1 MMMVTYRGDKI
12 MRKEIIIVLLIIVI
26 IFATDIITQNF
37 TKNSISVMNE
47 KLDNIK
53 AYVINNEINNL
64 NLEIKDLNE
73 KWTDIN
79 NKMSFY
85 IEHDE
90 LEKVNSSLVKFKSYI
105 ELEEY
110 SEAVPELEECKY
122 ILDHIKEKQRLKII
136 NLF

>member
-1 MMMVTYRGDKI
+1 

-53 AYVINNEINNL
+53 TYVINNDINNL

-110 SEAVPELEECKY
+110 SEAVPEIDECKY

>member
-1 MMMVTYRGDKI
+1 
-12 MRKEIIIVLLIIVI
+12 MRKEIIIVFIII
-26 IFATDIITQNF
+26 IMIFATDILTQNF
-37 TKNSISVMNE
+37 TKKSISLINE

-53 AYVINNEINNL
+53 TTIINNETNDL
-64 NLEIKDLNE
+64 KSEIKNLDEN
-73 KWTDIN
+73 WTDIN

-90 LEKVNSSLVKFKSYI
+90 LEKVNTSIVKIKSYI
-105 ELEEY
+105 EFEEY

>member
-1 MMMVTYRGDKI
+1 
-12 MRKEIIIVLLIIVI
+12 MRKEIIIVFIII
-26 IFATDIITQNF
+26 IMIFATDILTQNF
-37 TKNSISVMNE
+37 TKKSISLINE

-53 AYVINNEINNL
+53 TSIINNETNDL
-64 NLEIKDLNE
+64 NSEIKNLDEN
-73 KWTDIN
+73 WTDIN

-90 LEKVNSSLVKFKSYI
+90 LEKVNTSLVKIKSYI
-105 ELEEY
+105 EFEEY

>member
-1 MMMVTYRGDKI
+1 

-26 IFATDIITQNF
+26 IYATGIITQNF

-53 AYVINNEINNL
+53 TYVINNDINNL

-110 SEAVPELEECKY
+110 SEAAPEIDECKY

>member
-1 MMMVTYRGDKI
+1 

-53 AYVINNEINNL
+53 TYVINNDINNL

-110 SEAVPELEECKY
+110 SEAVPEIDECKY
-122 ILDHIKEKQRLKII
+122 ILDHIKEKQSLKII

>member
-1 MMMVTYRGDKI
+1 
-12 MRKEIIIVLLIIVI
+12 MRKEIIIVFIII
-26 IFATDIITQNF
+26 IIILATDILTQNF
-37 TKNSISVMNE
+37 TKNSISLINE

-53 AYVINNEINNL
+53 TTIINNETNDL
-64 NLEIKDLNE
+64 NSEIKNLDEN
-73 KWTDIN
+73 WTDIN

-90 LEKVNSSLVKFKSYI
+90 LEKVNTSLVKIKSYI
-105 ELEEY
+105 EFEEY

>member
-1 MMMVTYRGDKI
+1 
-12 MRKEIIIVLLIIVI
+12 MRKEIIIVFIII
-26 IFATDIITQNF
+26 IMIFATDILTQNF
-37 TKNSISVMNE
+37 TKKSISLINE

-53 AYVINNEINNL
+53 TTIINNETNDL
-64 NLEIKDLNE
+64 NSEIKNLDEN
-73 KWTDIN
+73 WTDIN

-90 LEKVNSSLVKFKSYI
+90 LEKVNTSLVKIKTYI
-105 ELEEY
+105 EFEEY

>member
-1 MMMVTYRGDKI
+1 

-53 AYVINNEINNL
+53 TYVINNDINNL
-64 NLEIKDLNE
+64 NLEIQDLNE

>member
-1 MMMVTYRGDKI
+1 
-12 MRKEIIIVLLIIVI
+12 MRKEIIIVLIIIII
-26 IFATDIITQNF
+26 IFATDILTQNF
-37 TKNSISVMNE
+37 TKKSISLINE

-53 AYVINNEINNL
+53 TTIINNETNDL
-64 NLEIKDLNE
+64 NSEIKNLDEN
-73 KWTDIN
+73 WTDIN

-90 LEKVNSSLVKFKSYI
+90 LEKVNTSLVKIKSYI
-105 ELEEY
+105 EFEEY
-110 SEAVPELEECKY
+110 SEAVPELGECKY

>member
-1 MMMVTYRGDKI
+1 
-12 MRKEIIIVLLIIVI
+12 MRKEIIIVFIII
-26 IFATDIITQNF
+26 IMIFATDILTQNF
-37 TKNSISVMNE
+37 TKKSISLINE

-53 AYVINNEINNL
+53 TTIINNETNDL
-64 NLEIKDLNE
+64 NSEIKNLDEN
-73 KWTDIN
+73 WTDIN

-90 LEKVNSSLVKFKSYI
+90 LEKVNTSIVKIKSYI
-105 ELEEY
+105 EFEEY

>member
-1 MMMVTYRGDKI
+1 
-12 MRKEIIIVLLIIVI
+12 MRKEIIIVFIIIII
-26 IFATDIITQNF
+26 IFATDILTQNF
-37 TKNSISVMNE
+37 TKKSISLINE

-53 AYVINNEINNL
+53 TTIINNETNDL
-64 NLEIKDLNE
+64 NSEIKNLDEN
-73 KWTDIN
+73 WTDIN

-90 LEKVNSSLVKFKSYI
+90 LEKVNTSLVKIKSYI
-105 ELEEY
+105 EFEEY

>member
-1 MMMVTYRGDKI
+1 

-53 AYVINNEINNL
+53 TYVINNDINNL

-90 LEKVNSSLVKFKSYI
+90 LEKVDSSIVKVRYFLENGDIASAI
-105 ELEEY
+105 AELETGKFVLKHIED
-110 SEAVPELEECKY
+110 KY
-122 ILDHIKEKQRLKII
+122 KFNFQNI
-136 NLF
+136 F

>member
-1 MMMVTYRGDKI
+1 

-26 IFATDIITQNF
+26 IFATDILTQNF
-37 TKNSISVMNE
+37 TKKSISLINE

-53 AYVINNEINNL
+53 TTIINNETNDL
-64 NLEIKDLNE
+64 NSEIKNLDEN
-73 KWTDIN
+73 WTDIN

-90 LEKVNSSLVKFKSYI
+90 LEKVNTSLVKIKSYI
-105 ELEEY
+105 EFEEY

>member
-1 MMMVTYRGDKI
+1 

-53 AYVINNEINNL
+53 TYVINNDINNL

>member
-1 MMMVTYRGDKI
+1 
-12 MRKEIIIVLLIIVI
+12 MRKEIIIVFIII
-26 IFATDIITQNF
+26 IMIFATDILTQNF
-37 TKNSISVMNE
+37 TKKSISLINE

-53 AYVINNEINNL
+53 TTIINNETNDL
-64 NLEIKDLNE
+64 KSEIKNLDEN
-73 KWTDIN
+73 WTDIN

-90 LEKVNSSLVKFKSYI
+90 LEKVNTSLVKIKSYI
-105 ELEEY
+105 EFEEY

>member
-1 MMMVTYRGDKI
+1 MVTFRRDKI

-53 AYVINNEINNL
+53 TYVINNDINNL

>member
-1 MMMVTYRGDKI
+1 MMVTYRGDKI

>member
-1 MMMVTYRGDKI
+1 
-12 MRKEIIIVLLIIVI
+12 MRKEIIIVFIII
-26 IFATDIITQNF
+26 IIILATDILTQNF
-37 TKNSISVMNE
+37 TKNSISLINE

-53 AYVINNEINNL
+53 TSVINNETNDL
-64 NLEIKDLNE
+64 NSEIKNLDEN
-73 KWTDIN
+73 WTDIN

-90 LEKVNSSLVKFKSYI
+90 LEKVNTSLVKIKSYI
-105 ELEEY
+105 EFEEY

>member
-1 MMMVTYRGDKI
+1 
-12 MRKEIIIVLLIIVI
+12 MRKEIIIVLIIIII
-26 IFATDIITQNF
+26 IFATDILTQNF
-37 TKNSISVMNE
+37 TKNSISLINE

-53 AYVINNEINNL
+53 TTIINNETNDL
-64 NLEIKDLNE
+64 NSEIKNLDEN
-73 KWTDIN
+73 WTDIN

-90 LEKVNSSLVKFKSYI
+90 LEKVNTSLVKIKSYI
-105 ELEEY
+105 EFEEY

>member
-1 MMMVTYRGDKI
+1 MMVTYRGDKI

-53 AYVINNEINNL
+53 TYVINNDINNL
-64 NLEIKDLNE
+64 NLEIQDLNE

-110 SEAVPELEECKY
+110 SEAVPEIDECKY

>member
-1 MMMVTYRGDKI
+1 
-12 MRKEIIIVLLIIVI
+12 MRKEIIIVFIII
-26 IFATDIITQNF
+26 IMIFATDILTQNF
-37 TKNSISVMNE
+37 TKKSISLINE

-53 AYVINNEINNL
+53 TTIINNETNDL
-64 NLEIKDLNE
+64 NSEIKNLDEN
-73 KWTDIN
+73 WTDIN

-90 LEKVNSSLVKFKSYI
+90 LEKVNTSLVKIKSYI
-105 ELEEY
+105 EFEEY

>member
-1 MMMVTYRGDKI
+1 

>member
-1 MMMVTYRGDKI
+1 MMVTYRGDKI

-53 AYVINNEINNL
+53 TYVINNDINNL

>member
-1 MMMVTYRGDKI
+1 MVTFRRDKI

-53 AYVINNEINNL
+53 TYVINNDINNL

-110 SEAVPELEECKY
+110 SEAVPEIDECKY